1 MLQIVT
7 QNIQLIYISSQ
18 DILFLSDEAG
28 GGAVSLVGMCHGPG
42 IRRSTALEHL
52 VVPCRATTV
61 LEVCINMNFR
71 DCGQDSRKVN
81 GYLTRASHAA
91 A

>member
-1 MLQIVT
+1 MDQGYV
-7 QNIQLIYISSQ
+7 
-18 DILFLSDEAG
+18 
-28 GGAVSLVGMCHGPG
+28 GAQPWKKL
-42 IRRSTALEHL
+42 L

-61 LEVCINMNFR
+61 LEICINMNFR
-71 DCGQDSRKVN
+71 DCGQDSRKGN